1 MTEPLTTKTV
11 QTCPKC
17 GHAINPDFIR
27 PNDDPVYICREQVL
41 ICSDP
46 MHGTHGC
53 GHHCAVSAPEAQT
66 ERKEMP
72 QVSVSAGGEAEL
84 LPWQIASI
92 KQSVESEYSDLV
104 GLKTKFGAALLDLD
118 VLLNIRTR
126 ASAPSSEPVEYQ
138 DGDLEK
144 FFGIDPDFT
153 GNKSTSEYVDEIRGA
168 APSPEGGGSVGNG
181 EKYVRSADVM
191 TALDSV
197 FASVNR
203 QQIRGG
209 EVGLMV
215 YQRLSSVPE
224 FTLPAQPLPTTTDA
238 RQRAETV
245 LRWMEQNAYLD
256 VQWIMKSARKEDKD
270 ADELLALAKVRNE
283 IIGRIASAI
292 SSTPSNNLV
301 SMALSELEQAGA
313 STPKI
318 QSAIKLLRSARFTSS
333 EQEVIEGPS
342 STEYD
347 AWLETRADLNH
358 RLGTAAFS
366 KGDGYEIWRN
376 SWLRC
381 RSIAQS
387 TPTDALKQVVTTMRQ
402 QASQW
407 RKNVCLVPPTQ
418 YSVADAYEECA
429 EMVLKCF
436 NVEQEKQDLEG

>member
-224 FTLPAQPLPTTTDA
+224 FTLPAQPLPATTDA

-292 SSTPSNNLV
+292 SSTPSDDDYVAWCRYVNYGIDASGADILTIETCDSDV
-301 SMALSELEQAGA
+301 KGAFKVYRAPPTAEVKQA
-313 STPKI
+313 
-318 QSAIKLLRSARFTSS
+318 
-333 EQEVIEGPS
+333 
-342 STEYD
+342 
-347 AWLETRADLNH
+347 
-358 RLGTAAFS
+358 
-366 KGDGYEIWRN
+366 
-376 SWLRC
+376 
-381 RSIAQS
+381 
-387 TPTDALKQVVTTMRQ
+387 VTTMRQ
-402 QASQW
+402 QALQW
-407 RKNVCLVPPTQ
+407 RINVCLVPPTQ
-418 YSVADAYEECA
+418 YSVANAYDECA
-429 EMVLKCF
+429 ELILKCF
-436 NVEQEKQDLEG
+436 NVEQEKQDLDQ